1 MDFSNFLYMKQEV
14 SLMIVFIFLFLYDV
28 FCSEKGKQRFQLV
41 ACTLFAIHTIFGFL
55 PHILDAIF
63 GIKYNLGIGILG
75 CFSFPTGDAFGGMFI
90 SSDMTI
96 FMKNIL
102 NIATLLVL
110 LQTNNWL
117 KADDTVHKRG
127 EFFII
132 TMVTLL
138 GMYLMVSAGNF
149 MMLFIGMETA
159 ALPLACLAA
168 FDKYKE
174 KSAEAGAKFILISA
188 LSSGVTLFGMSFLYG
203 ATGTMYFSDMTA
215 QIMSNPMVIIGF
227 IFFFAGLGFKLSLVP
242 FHLWTADV
250 YEGAPTSV
258 TAYLSVVSKGAA
270 AFALIFAIYK
280 VFGNIG
286 IVWHHIIW
294 FLAVITIT
302 LGNLFAIRQKDI
314 KRFFAFS
321 SISQAGYI
329 LLGIIAG
336 TAQGMTAMTY
346 FVLVYVFSNLA
357 AFGVIS
363 AVENKN
369 GGDTRISAFNGLYKS
384 NPKLSLVMMLAVF
397 SLAGIP
403 PLAGFFS
410 KFWIFM
416 AAFAQGQHVL
426 VFIALLNTVI
436 SLYYYLLII
445 KAMFINESEE
455 GAVQRFTT
463 DGYNKT
469 SLVLCVI
476 GIFAIG
482 ILSCIY
488 AYIGTLS
495 FGVIR

>member
-1 MDFSNFLYMKQEV
+1 MDFSNFLLMKQEI
-14 SLMIVFIFLFLYDV
+14 SLMVVFIILFLYDV
-28 FCSEKGKQRFQLV
+28 FCSEKRKQQFQLV
-41 ACTLFAIHTIFGFL
+41 ACSLFAIHTIFGFL
-55 PHILDAIF
+55 PYILEAIF
-63 GIKYNLGIGILG
+63 GMRYHFGMNA
-75 CFSFPTGDAFGGMFI
+75 FAFPAGEAFGGMFI
-90 SSDMTI
+90 SSDITVL
-96 FMKNIL
+96 MKNIL

-117 KADDTVHKRG
+117 RSDDTVHKRG
-127 EFFII
+127 EFFTI
-132 TMVTLL
+132 TLVTLL

-149 MMLFIGMETA
+149 MMLYIGMETA
-159 ALPLACLAA
+159 SLPLACLAA

-174 KSAEAGAKFILISA
+174 KSAEAGAKYILVSA
-188 LSSGVTLFGMSFLYG
+188 LSSGITLFGLSFLYG
-203 ATGTMYFSDMTA
+203 ALGTFYFSDMTA
-215 QIMSNPMVIIGF
+215 NVISNPLVIVGF
-227 IFFFAGLGFKLSLVP
+227 VFFFSGLAFKLSLVP

-270 AFALIFAIYK
+270 AFALIFVIYK

-286 IVWHHIIW
+286 IVWHHILW
-294 FLAVITIT
+294 WLAVITIT
-302 LGNLFAIRQKDI
+302 VGNLFAIRQKDI

-346 FVLVYVFSNLA
+346 FILVYVFSNLA

-369 GGDTRISAFNGLYKS
+369 GGNTLISAFNGLYKS
-384 NPKLSLVMMLAVF
+384 NPKLSLVMMLSVF
-397 SLAGIP
+397 SLGGIP
-403 PLAGFFS
+403 FLAGFFS

-416 AAFAQGQHVL
+416 AAASQGQYIL

-445 KAMFINESEE
+445 KAMFIKEGEE
-455 GAVQRFTT
+455 NAVGRFVT

-469 SLVLCVI
+469 SLVLCTI
-476 GIFAIG
+476 GIFVVG

-488 AYIGTLS
+488 EYIGTIS
-495 FGVIR
+495 FGV